1 MDHSENGPS
10 FRSQHTKQD
19 LDGSLLDSAFATVRQ
34 SGHTDTLSVIMR
46 LTSFTLR
53 KAGFALY
60 GEQWRSELARALG
73 VTDRTIRRWADDEYS
88 IPDDA
93 KERITKLC
101 QARVRMLN
109 AVMHRLEK

>member
-1 MDHSENGPS
+1 
-10 FRSQHTKQD
+10 
-19 LDGSLLDSAFATVRQ
+19 
-34 SGHTDTLSVIMR
+34 MR

-73 VTDRTIRRWADDEYS
+73 VTDRTVRRWVHDEYS

-93 KERITKLC
+93 RDRIMELC
-101 QARVRMLN
+101 WQRVEMLN
-109 AVMHRLEK
+109 AVMRRLEK